1 MTREKSKRVIGI
13 IKNALRIL
21 CVVIFVRHILPFGSY
36 ASSIN
41 YHEAIEDKE
50 IKDHQDKTE
59 NYTKNKDQPK
69 SISEIEDDIL
79 SQIEEKKKLGNKKL
93 PQKLKKEQEELK
105 KKDNPSPAE
114 KEALEEKEKVY
125 QTKLKNAK
133 ANTIKNIQEQLKNNQ
148 LDATEL
154 DNRK

>member
-93 PQKLKKEQEELK
+93 PQQEELK